1 MDRIDW
7 KQIPRILLAAPS
19 SGSGK
24 TVITCGLLEAMKR
37 RGLAPAAFK
46 CGPDYIDPMFHREIL
61 GVESGNLDGF
71 FQNRELMRESFLWG
85 CREARIA
92 VIEGV
97 MGYFDGLG
105 GVTSRASSWETAKWL
120 ECPVLLVADGRG
132 ASLSIAAAVQGFLE
146 FLPEDPAKEA
156 ELEGQQTEDGKRFA
170 EPLKEESS
178 RQRPGNGICGILLNR
193 VSPGMYPM
201 LKEMLEKRFSVPVV
215 GYVPKLDWLHLES
228 RHLGLKLPGEIADL
242 KDQVERFAQKL
253 EETVDMELLLT
264 IAGLASNQAAAGRGA
279 DADGKAAA
287 GRAADTDE
295 AAAGRAAGEAEAAAD
310 RAAGEAGK
318 AAAGGGARTEKTK
331 EGDTEAEEDGT
342 WQTDQASGILC
353 RMRLPDRCREVT
365 VGVARDEAFCFYYR
379 DNLRLLQQAGA
390 RLEFFSPIHHSSL
403 PKGVSGLLL
412 GGGYPELYARQLGE
426 NTHMRREIR
435 QAAEDGMP
443 ILGECGGFLY
453 LQEWLED
460 ETGAVH
466 PMAGALSGSGF
477 GTGKLGR
484 FGYVTLWAKEDGIYV
499 RKGEQIRA
507 HEFHYWDSDCC
518 GSSMEAQKPIGSRKW
533 LCMRQEGRIL
543 AGFPHLYYPS
553 FPELP
558 RRFMGQC
565 REY

>member
-1 MDRIDW
+1 MDW
-7 KQIPRILLAAPS
+7 KQIPRILLAATS

-24 TVITCGLLEAMKR
+24 TVITCGLLEVLKR
-37 RGLAPAAFK
+37 RGLDPAAFK

-85 CREARIA
+85 CREARVA

-105 GVTSRASSWETAKWL
+105 GVTSRASSWETARWL
-120 ECPVLLVADGRG
+120 ECPVILVVDGRG

-146 FLPEDPAKEA
+146 FWPEDPAEKA
-156 ELEGQQTEDGKRFA
+156 ELEGQQTEDGNLFS
-170 EPLKEESS
+170 EPLKEESF

-215 GYVPKLDWLHLES
+215 GYVPKLDWLHMES

-242 KDQVERFAQKL
+242 KDQVERFARKL
-253 EETVDMELLLT
+253 EETVDMELLLK
-264 IAGLASNQAAAGRGA
+264 IAGLDSDQTAAGR
-279 DADGKAAA
+279 D
-287 GRAADTDE
+287 ADTDK
-295 AAAGRAAGEAEAAAD
+295 AEKAD
-310 RAAGEAGK
+310 IK
-318 AAAGGGARTEKTK
+318 ADGDGITEGHK
-331 EGDTEAEEDGT
+331 
-342 WQTDQASGILC
+342 ASGILC
-353 RMRLPDRCREVT
+353 RTRQPEGRREVT
-365 VGVARDEAFCFYYR
+365 IGVARDEAFCFYYR

-390 RLEFFSPIHHSSL
+390 RLEFFSPIHHSGL
-403 PKGVSGLLL
+403 PKGVDGLLL

-426 NTHMRREIR
+426 NTDMRRAIR
-435 QAAEDGMP
+435 QAAQDGMP
-443 ILGECGGFLY
+443 VLGECGGFLY

-460 ETGAVH
+460 ETGAVY
-466 PMAGALSGSGF
+466 PMTGALAGSGF

-484 FGYVTLWAKEDGIYV
+484 FGYVTLWAKEDGIYF

-507 HEFHYWDSDCC
+507 HEFHYWDSGCC
-518 GSSMEAQKPIGSRKW
+518 GSYMEAKKPIGSRKW

-558 RRFMGQC
+558 RRFVEQC
-565 REY
+565 REYQVDSQGNREP